1 MIKIFSSSTLFIC
14 QYRFFINLAYLYKL
28 FSKPNVWS
36 TICNSYNSNYTHHS
50 SKCRPNCTDISQPE
64 NSSFPSYQLFEI
76 LKLKFFTT
84 SRIPV
89 KCLDFIDMF
98 FSRVYQKLQLKSKKK
113 HTQIS
118 ITEVKA
124 TTLTSKFQKTGIC
137 RSINDHYSHHPKIV
151 NVHIWNKKIRCK
163 PVSKWNST
171 L

>member
-1 MIKIFSSSTLFIC
+1 MLTYTNFFQSLTFDLQFVIRIILTIHTTVRNVGRIVRIYRGLKIGASHPIS
-14 QYRFFINLAYLYKL
+14 YLK
-28 FSKPNVWS
+28 
-36 TICNSYNSNYTHHS
+36 
-50 SKCRPNCTDISQPE
+50 
-64 NSSFPSYQLFEI
+64 I

-137 RSINDHYSHHPKIV
+137 RSINDHYSHDPKIV